1 MTNRDFK
8 INAEALKSE
17 FGFKSCYL
25 LNDWESIGFSLAG
38 TSSQDIQFLQTGEPF
53 NKTAFMIGPGTGLG
67 AAFISESLVFPTEV
81 GNTKFTFHKILTDN
95 GVRNVDGFNVLED
108 LLSGRGISRLY
119 ENFSGVLN
127 SPEDVVRL
135 CKDKDQ
141 NAIKA
146 IDTFIDSLAIAISDM
161 ALTYMPG
168 RGIFV
173 AGGLMRTIYNFI
185 DNERF
190 INSFIGQRK
199 SMHQELLQK
208 MPIGIITRE
217 MTCLHGNLAF
227 LTSQLMKS

>member
-1 MTNRDFK
+1 
-8 INAEALKSE
+8 
-17 FGFKSCYL
+17 
-25 LNDWESIGFSLAG
+25 
-38 TSSQDIQFLQTGEPF
+38 
-53 NKTAFMIGPGTGLG
+53 
-67 AAFISESLVFPTEV
+67 
-81 GNTKFTFHKILTDN
+81 
-95 GVRNVDGFNVLED
+95 
-108 LLSGRGISRLY
+108 
-119 ENFSGVLN
+119 LN

-161 ALTYMPG
+161 ALSYMPG

-185 DNERF
+185 DHERF

>member
-1 MTNRDFK
+1 MNIAIVGATGNVGRKTLEVFDKKNFK
-8 INAEALKSE
+8 FDDLYLVASEKS
-17 FGFKSCYL
+17 
-25 LNDWESIGFSLAG
+25 AG
-38 TSSQDIQFLQTGEPF
+38 
-53 NKTAFMIGPGTGLG
+53 K
-67 AAFISESLVFPTEV
+67 
-81 GNTKFTFHKILTDN
+81 K
-95 GVRNVDGFNVLED
+95 LED

-135 CKDKDQ
+135 CKDNDQ

-185 DNERF
+185 DHERF
-190 INSFIGQRK
+190 INRFIGQRK